1 LSGRGV
7 EDMST
12 GKTPKW
18 ESELWSYISQSDGQH
33 CPAYSHCQVRL
44 KGEWCADDN
53 RDVLENL
60 YRDNDFRP
68 EKYSTIEDITH
79 STASEIAKKIELLAG
94 RYLKQGNC
102 HCPPVPTELISLA
115 DGQRPVEVRLL
126 PLKSYHGAIW
136 RLGGMWV
143 IQLNSNDVPA
153 VRKFSLFHEAFH
165 ILAHRSATPV
175 FRKRESTATGAFNEL
190 VADYFAS
197 CVLMPRRWVM
207 EKWADVKDL
216 DKMAE
221 IFVVPKGAM
230 WFRLKLL
237 GLLK

>member
-18 ESELWSYISQSDGQH
+18 ESELWSYISRGDGQH

-115 DGQRPVEVRLL
+115 DEQRPVEVRLL

-143 IQLNSNDVPA
+143 IQLNSNDAPA

-230 WFRLKLL
+230 WFRLKL
-237 GLLK
+237 

>member
-1 LSGRGV
+1 
-7 EDMST
+7 MST

-79 STASEIAKKIELLAG
+79 SAASEIAKRIELLAG

-102 HCPPVPTELISLA
+102 HCPPVPTELISLT
-115 DGQRPVEVRLL
+115 DEQHPVEVRLL

-136 RLGGMWV
+136 HLGEMWV
-143 IQLNSNDVPA
+143 IQLNSNDAPA
-153 VRKFSLFHEAFH
+153 VMRFSLFHEVFH

-207 EKWADVKDL
+207 EKWADVQDL

-230 WFRLKLL
+230 WFTLKLL